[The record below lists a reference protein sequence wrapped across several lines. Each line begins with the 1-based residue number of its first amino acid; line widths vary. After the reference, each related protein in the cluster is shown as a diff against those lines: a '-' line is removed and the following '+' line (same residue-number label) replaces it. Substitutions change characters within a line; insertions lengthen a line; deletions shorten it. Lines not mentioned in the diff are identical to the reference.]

1 MPLMRI
7 DVIKGHDEQYL
18 KDLLEVS
25 YQTMLDTF
33 GIPNGD
39 RYQVLTQ
46 HEPFEMNILDSGL
59 GIERSRDVVVFQ
71 ITTRSRNVSQKR
83 AYYDLLAK
91 GLQEK
96 IGLDPKNLLVSLS
109 TNGDADWS
117 FGYGKAQF
125 VDGPLH

>member
-7 DVIKGHDEQYL
+7 DVIKGHDEKYL
-18 KDLLEVS
+18 KELLEVS
-25 YQTMLDTF
+25 YQVMLNTF
-33 GIPNGD
+33 GVPNGD

-59 GIERSRDVVVFQ
+59 GIERSQDVVVFH
-71 ITTRSRNVSQKR
+71 ITTRSRNVTQKR
-83 AYYDLLAK
+83 AFYDQLAK
-91 GLQEK
+91 ELNAK
-96 IGLDPKNLLVSLS
+96 LGLDSKDLLVSLQ

>member
-1 MPLMRI
+1 MRI